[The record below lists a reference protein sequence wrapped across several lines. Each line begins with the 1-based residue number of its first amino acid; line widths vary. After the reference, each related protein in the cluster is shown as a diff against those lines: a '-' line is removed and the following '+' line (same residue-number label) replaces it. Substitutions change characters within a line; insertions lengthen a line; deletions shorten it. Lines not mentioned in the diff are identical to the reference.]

1 VKKRIPICIP
11 HMCRGGVAAPARY
24 ETSCRTRRAAQRR
37 PCFCPPYNYAFLHSP
52 CAGCFQT
59 QLFSPAGKILI
70 YRGVGTYRPH
80 PSRLRRAT
88 FPKGEGFWMRFTWP
102 TCRGCRGRQRRCRAS
117 DLRSEPSAVRPKAE
131 PTSLKG
137 LSPPDFQSYAAACT
151 PRAGPFSRQG
161 ACDRQRPRSGLSL
174 QAQPEGR
181 RRRRNPRPSAAT
193 DAGR

>member
-1 VKKRIPICIP
+1 
-11 HMCRGGVAAPARY
+11 MCRGGVAAPARY

-102 TCRGCRGRQRRCRAS
+102 TCRGCRGRQR
-117 DLRSEPSAVRPKAE
+117 
-131 PTSLKG
+131 
-137 LSPPDFQSYAAACT
+137 PDFQSYAATCA
-151 PRAGPFSRQG
+151 PRAGAFLRQG
-161 ACDRQRPRSGLSL
+161 ACDQSKKAFLADFKVGN
-174 QAQPEGR
+174 PEGFQVFREAENRCFTNR
-181 RRRRNPRPSAAT
+181 RFGKQSRRPDVLCRFVPC
-193 DAGR
+193 